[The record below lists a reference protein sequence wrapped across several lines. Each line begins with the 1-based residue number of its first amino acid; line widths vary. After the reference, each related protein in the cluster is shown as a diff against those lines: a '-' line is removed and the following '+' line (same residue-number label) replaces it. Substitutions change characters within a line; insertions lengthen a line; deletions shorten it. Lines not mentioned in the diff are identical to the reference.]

1 MKKTRLGASS
11 PEWSPTRLESGL
23 VVLQF
28 EYRTPNGNSN
38 GVSRFANSSILSSL
52 SEIHFIF
59 QKYQF
64 LLEDCSREDA
74 RIWMLAK
81 SEDVSCQFQMLA
93 RAVAVALDVLPLEE
107 WMFLWKSN
115 KWWSL

>member
-1 MKKTRLGASS
+1 MINDK
-11 PEWSPTRLESGL
+11 
-23 VVLQF
+23 
-28 EYRTPNGNSN
+28 SN
-38 GVSRFANSSILSSL
+38 EFIRRILN
-52 SEIHFIF
+52 FPA
-59 QKYQF
+59 KYQF